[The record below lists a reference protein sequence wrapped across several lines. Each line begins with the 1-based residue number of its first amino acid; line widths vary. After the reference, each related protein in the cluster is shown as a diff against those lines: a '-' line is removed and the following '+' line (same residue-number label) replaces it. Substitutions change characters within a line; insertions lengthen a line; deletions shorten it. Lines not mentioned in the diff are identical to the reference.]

1 MAFYSGF
8 FNSKGLDRTYTAEDF
23 TSYLSSLI
31 CNGILDSY
39 GNCFSV
45 TANGDLTVT
54 IGSGKAWINGHY
66 FINDSSH
73 TLDLFRYVD
82 ESLSKYLIIGI
93 YCDTSDSVRKCE
105 MEVKAG
111 TAATSPI
118 IPTFANSKTRTY
130 LTLASIYLRAG
141 TTEIK
146 QSNIS
151 DYRESASKCGY
162 IRCILG
168 KCKVSEMLAEL
179 VQIRKDLSGLKDGSL
194 SDAVKELQHLAFN
207 TADRVV
213 FTKDADGR
221 LYYQDS
227 DGNNVTGEV
236 KIDGIPYL
244 FATNGVLKTDWRTVF
259 GKRYYYDQQTGN
271 IQLGWLDYMDKKY
284 YVTLSEGKLVN
295 QHRTIDGKR
304 YWFNGY
310 GVATESNCVNYPDAN
325 RDGMVTA
332 TDASTVLQFSSACGV
347 GEYKNDENGWEQFLA
362 DRTADANENASSE
375 NSENGGES

>member
-1 MAFYSGF
+1 MAFSSGF

-39 GNCFSV
+39 GDCFSV

-66 FINDSSH
+66 FINDSAH
-73 TLDLFRYVD
+73 TLNLSQYVD

-93 YCDTSDSVRKCE
+93 YCDTSDSVRKCD
-105 MEVKAG
+105 MEVRAG

-130 LTLASIYLRAG
+130 LTIASIYLRAG

-151 DYRESASKCGY
+151 DYRDSASKCGY
-162 IRCILG
+162 VKCILG
-168 KCKVSEMLAEL
+168 KCKVSKMLAEL

-194 SDAVKELQHLAFN
+194 SDAVKELQHYAFN

-213 FTKDADGR
+213 FTKDEDGR
-221 LYYQDS
+221 LFYQDA

-244 FATNGVLKTDWRTVF
+244 FAANGVLKTDWRTVF

-271 IQLGWLDYMDKKY
+271 IQLGWVDYMDKKY

-304 YWFNGY
+304 YWFDSY
-310 GVATESNCVNYPDAN
+310 GVATESNCINYPDA
-325 RDGMVTA
+325 DGDGAVTA

-347 GEYKNDENGWEQFLA
+347 GEYTNDENGWEQFLA
-362 DRTADANENASSE
+362 DKENNAANG
-375 NSENGGES
+375 NGGES

>member
-8 FNSKGLDRTYTAEDF
+8 FNSKGLDRTYTAENFCD
-23 TSYLSSLI
+23 YLGSII
-31 CNGILDSY
+31 CNGIQDNY
-39 GNCFSV
+39 GDCFAI

-66 FINDSSH
+66 FINDTSH
-73 TLDLFRYVD
+73 TLDLSQYVD
-82 ESLSKYLIIGI
+82 ESLNKYLVIGI
-93 YCDTSDSVRKCE
+93 YCDTSDSLRKCD

-111 TAATSPI
+111 TAATSPTT
-118 IPTFANSKTRTY
+118 PVFTNTKTRTY
-130 LTLASIYLRAG
+130 LTIASIYLRAG

-151 DYRESASKCGY
+151 DYRDNTTRCGY
-162 IRCILG
+162 VKCILG

-179 VQIRKDLSGLKDGSL
+179 IQIREDLSGLKDGSL
-194 SDAVKELQHLAFN
+194 SDAVKELQHHAFN

-213 FTKDADGR
+213 FTKDEDGR
-221 LYYQDS
+221 FFYQDA

-236 KIDGIPYL
+236 KINGIPYL
-244 FATNGVLKTDWRTVF
+244 FATNGALRTGWRTVF
-259 GKRYYYDQQTGN
+259 SKRYYYDMQTGN
-271 IQLGWLDYMDKKY
+271 IQLGWVEYMDKMY

-304 YWFNGY
+304 YWFDSY

-325 RDGMVTA
+325 GDGMVTA
-332 TDASTVLQFSSACGV
+332 TDASTVLQFSSSCGV
-347 GEYKNDENGWEQFLA
+347 GEYTNDENGWEQFLA
-362 DRTADANENASSE
+362 DRAANAKSESSADG
-375 NSENGGES
+375 NGGES

>member
-8 FNSKGLDRTYTAEDF
+8 FNSKGLDRTYTAENFCD
-23 TSYLSSLI
+23 YLGSII
-31 CNGILDSY
+31 CNGIQDNY
-39 GNCFSV
+39 GDCFAI

-66 FINDSSH
+66 FINDTSH
-73 TLDLFRYVD
+73 TLDLSQYVD
-82 ESLSKYLIIGI
+82 ESLNKYLVIGI
-93 YCDTSDSVRKCE
+93 YCDTSDSLRKCD

-111 TAATSPI
+111 TAATSPTT
-118 IPTFANSKTRTY
+118 PVFTNTKTRTY
-130 LTLASIYLRAG
+130 LTIASIYLRAG

-151 DYRESASKCGY
+151 DYRDNTTRCGY
-162 IRCILG
+162 VKCILG

-179 VQIRKDLSGLKDGSL
+179 IQIREDLSGLKDGSL
-194 SDAVKELQHLAFN
+194 SNAVKELQHHAFN

-213 FTKDADGR
+213 FTKDEDGR
-221 LYYQDS
+221 FFYQDA

-236 KIDGIPYL
+236 KINGIPYL
-244 FATNGVLKTDWRTVF
+244 FATNGALRTGWRTVF
-259 GKRYYYDQQTGN
+259 SKRYYYDMQTGN
-271 IQLGWLDYMDKKY
+271 IQLGWVEYMDKMY

-304 YWFNGY
+304 YWFDSY
-310 GVATESNCVNYPDAN
+310 GVATESNCINYPDA
-325 RDGMVTA
+325 DGDGAVTA

-347 GEYKNDENGWEQFLA
+347 GEYTNDENGWEQFLA
-362 DRTADANENASSE
+362 DKENNAANG
-375 NSENGGES
+375 NGGES

>member
-1 MAFYSGF
+1 MAFLSGF

-39 GNCFSV
+39 GDCFSV

-66 FINDSSH
+66 FINDSAH
-73 TLDLFRYVD
+73 TLDLSQYVD

-93 YCDTSDSVRKCE
+93 YCDTSDSVRKCD

-151 DYRESASKCGY
+151 DYRDNNTRCGY
-162 IRCILG
+162 VRCILG
-168 KCKVSEMLAEL
+168 KCKVSKMLAEL

-194 SDAVKELQHLAFN
+194 SDAVKELQHHAFN

-213 FTKDADGR
+213 FTKDEDGR
-221 LYYQDS
+221 LFYQDA

-244 FATNGVLKTDWRTVF
+244 FAANGVLKTDWRTVF

-271 IQLGWLDYMDKKY
+271 IQLGWVDYMDKKY

-304 YWFNGY
+304 YWFDSY
-310 GVATESNCVNYPDAN
+310 GVATESNCINYPDA
-325 RDGMVTA
+325 DGDGAVTA

-347 GEYKNDENGWEQFLA
+347 GEYTNDENG
-362 DRTADANENASSE
+362 
-375 NSENGGES
+375 

>member
-8 FNSKGLDRTYTAEDF
+8 FNSKGLDRTYTAENFCD
-23 TSYLSSLI
+23 YLGSII
-31 CNGILDSY
+31 CNGIQDNY
-39 GNCFSV
+39 GDCFAI

-66 FINDSSH
+66 FINDSVY
-73 TLDLFRYVD
+73 TLDLSQYVD
-82 ESLSKYLIIGI
+82 KSLSKYLIIGI
-93 YCDTSDSVRKCE
+93 YCDTSDSVRKCD

-118 IPTFANSKTRTY
+118 IPTFANSKTRAY

-141 TTEIK
+141 TAEIK

-151 DYRESASKCGY
+151 DYRESSSKCGY
-162 IRCILG
+162 VKCILG

-213 FTKDADGR
+213 FTKDKDGR
-221 LYYQDS
+221 LYYQDA

-236 KIDGIPYL
+236 KIDGIPYQ
-244 FATNGVLKTDWRTVF
+244 FAPNGVLQTGFRTVF
-259 GKRYYYDQQTGN
+259 RKRYYYDPQTGN
-271 IQLGWLDYMDKKY
+271 IKLGWVEWAGSPY
-284 YVTLSEGKLVN
+284 YITLSEGKLVN

-304 YWFNGY
+304 YWFDSY
-310 GVATESNCVNYPDAN
+310 GVATESNCINYPDA
-325 RDGMVTA
+325 DGDGAITA

-347 GEYKNDENGWEQFLA
+347 GEYTNDENGWEQFLA
-362 DRTADANENASSE
+362 DKENNAANG
-375 NSENGGES
+375 NGGES

>member
-31 CNGILDSY
+31 CNGIQDNY
-39 GNCFSV
+39 GDCFAI

-66 FINDSSH
+66 FINDASH
-73 TLDLFRYVD
+73 TLDLSRYVD

-93 YCDTSDSVRKCE
+93 YCDTSDSVRKCD

-118 IPTFANSKTRTY
+118 IPAFSNSKTRTY
-130 LTLASIYLRAG
+130 LTLVSIYLRAG
-141 TTEIK
+141 TAEIK

-162 IRCILG
+162 VKCILG

-179 VQIRKDLSGLKDGSL
+179 VQIRKDLSGLRDGSL

-221 LYYQDS
+221 LFYQDF
-227 DGNNVTGEV
+227 
-236 KIDGIPYL
+236 IL
-244 FATNGVLKTDWRTVF
+244 CFKTYQYF
-259 GKRYYYDQQTGN
+259 SIG
-271 IQLGWLDYMDKKY
+271 
-284 YVTLSEGKLVN
+284 LS
-295 QHRTIDGKR
+295 
-304 YWFNGY
+304 
-310 GVATESNCVNYPDAN
+310 S
-325 RDGMVTA
+325 
-332 TDASTVLQFSSACGV
+332 
-347 GEYKNDENGWEQFLA
+347 GEYGGRKIRLKPYFLLI
-362 DRTADANENASSE
+362 S
-375 NSENGGES
+375 

>member
-1 MAFYSGF
+1 MAFSSGF

-39 GNCFSV
+39 GDCFSV

-66 FINDSSH
+66 FINDASH
-73 TLDLFRYVD
+73 TLDLSRYVD

-93 YCDTSDSVRKCE
+93 YCDTSDSVRKCD
-105 MEVKAG
+105 MEVKTG
-111 TAATSPI
+111 TAATSPMM
-118 IPTFANSKTRTY
+118 PVFTNSKTKTY
-130 LTLASIYLRAG
+130 LTIASVYLRAG
-141 TTEIK
+141 TAEIK

-162 IRCILG
+162 VKCILG

-179 VQIRKDLSGLKDGSL
+179 VQIRKDLSGLKDSSL

-207 TADRVV
+207 TADRVI

-244 FATNGVLKTDWRTVF
+244 FAANGVLKTDWRTVF
-259 GKRYYYDQQTGN
+259 GKRYFYNQQTGN
-271 IQLGWLDYMDKKY
+271 IQLGWVDYMDKKY

-304 YWFNGY
+304 YWFDSY
-310 GVATESNCVNYPDAN
+310 GVATESNCISYPDADG
-325 RDGMVTA
+325 DGMVTA
-332 TDASTVLQFSSACGV
+332 TDASTALQFSSSCGV
-347 GEYKNDENGWEQFLA
+347 GEYTNDENGWEQFLA
-362 DRTADANENASSE
+362 DRAANATSE

>member
-1 MAFYSGF
+1 MAFSSGF
-8 FNSKGLDRTYTAEDF
+8 FNSKGLDRTYTAENFCD
-23 TSYLSSLI
+23 YLGSII
-31 CNGILDSY
+31 CNGILDTY
-39 GNCFSV
+39 GDCFTI

-66 FINDSSH
+66 FINDTSH
-73 TLDLFRYVD
+73 TMDLSRYVD

-93 YCDTSDSVRKCE
+93 YCDTNDSVRKCD

-118 IPTFANSKTRTY
+118 IPAFSNSKTRTY
-130 LTLASIYLRAG
+130 LTLASIYLHAG

-162 IRCILG
+162 VKCILG
-168 KCKVSEMLAEL
+168 KCKVSEMLTEL
-179 VQIRKDLSGLKDGSL
+179 IQIRKDLSGLKDSSL

-207 TADRVV
+207 TADRVI
-213 FTKDADGR
+213 FTKDEDGR

-227 DGNNVTGEV
+227 DGNNITGEI
-236 KIDGIPYL
+236 KIGDIPYQ
-244 FATNGVLKTDWRTVF
+244 FAPNGVLQTGFRTVS
-259 GKRYYYDQQTGN
+259 GKRYYYDPQTGN
-271 IQLGWLDYMDKKY
+271 IKLGWVEWAGSPY
-284 YVTLSEGKLVN
+284 YITLSEGKLVN

-304 YWFNGY
+304 YWFDSY

-325 RDGMVTA
+325 GDGMVTA

-347 GEYKNDENGWEQFLA
+347 GEYTNDENGWEQFLA
-362 DRTADANENASSE
+362 DRAANATSE

>member
-1 MAFYSGF
+1 MAFSSGF
-8 FNSKGLDRTYTAEDF
+8 FNSKGLDRTYTAENFGD
-23 TSYLSSLI
+23 YLGSII
-31 CNGILDSY
+31 CNGILDTY
-39 GNCFSV
+39 GDCFTI

-66 FINDSSH
+66 FINDTSH
-73 TLDLFRYVD
+73 TMDLSRYVD

-93 YCDTSDSVRKCE
+93 YCDTNDSVRKCD

-118 IPTFANSKTRTY
+118 IPAFSNSKTRTY
-130 LTLASIYLRAG
+130 LTLASIYLHAG

-162 IRCILG
+162 VKCILG
-168 KCKVSEMLAEL
+168 KCKVSEMLTEL
-179 VQIRKDLSGLKDGSL
+179 IQIRKDLSGLKDGSL
-194 SDAVKELQHLAFN
+194 SDTVKELQHHAFN

-213 FTKDADGR
+213 FTKDEDGR
-221 LYYQDS
+221 LFYQDA
-227 DGNNVTGEV
+227 DGNNVTGEI

-244 FATNGVLKTDWRTVF
+244 FAANGVLKTDWRTVF
-259 GKRYYYDQQTGN
+259 GKRYFYDTQTGN
-271 IQLGWLDYMDKKY
+271 IQLGWVEYADKMY

-304 YWFNGY
+304 YWFDGY
-310 GVATESNCVNYPDAN
+310 GVATESNCINYPDA
-325 RDGMVTA
+325 DGDGAITA

-347 GEYKNDENGWEQFLA
+347 GEYTNDENGWEQFLA
-362 DRTADANENASSE
+362 DKENNAANG
-375 NSENGGES
+375 NGGES